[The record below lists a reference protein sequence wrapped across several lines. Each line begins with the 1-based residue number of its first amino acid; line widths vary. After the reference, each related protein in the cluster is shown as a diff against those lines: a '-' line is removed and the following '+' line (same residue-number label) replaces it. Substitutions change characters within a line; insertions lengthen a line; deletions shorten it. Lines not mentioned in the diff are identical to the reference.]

1 MRTPRTPSGIALL
14 VSTLLLGT
22 TPAWAGSGS
31 HGKAQHAAKKPSGT
45 PHKDTGA
52 DARRFFEAAQ
62 KAFDAGRYVDAA
74 RAFEDAFHLKPHP
87 APLINAGDAWQKAGE
102 YAKAAQDFQRVL
114 GLPQS
119 TDQDRADAIDRLS
132 RLKPQLGTIELLGKT
147 DQRVRVDDN
156 EFKGGDRV
164 YVFPGKHKVTLL
176 DVDGA
181 RLRSLDVAA
190 GTVRSVSLSTLMPGK
205 EDNQQREGSK
215 AAGDHGVRGGSGGGI
230 RPLTW
235 VAYGVGVVG
244 AAGTVFF
251 GLQANSA
258 ANSFDAHPNRDDYDK
273 LNQDKL
279 LTNISLG
286 VGVVGVGVGT
296 ILLLGDL
303 KRSHKA
309 PESDASHK
317 RPAGSHLDV
326 AFDVAPLPRGGGI
339 VMTTGRF

>member
-1 MRTPRTPSGIALL
+1 MRTPRTPGIAVL
-14 VSTLLLGT
+14 VSSLLLTT

-31 HGKAQHAAKKPSGT
+31 HGKAHHSSAKKPSGT
-45 PHKDTGA
+45 AHTDTAA
-52 DARRFFEAAQ
+52 DARRFFDAAQ

-74 RAFEDAFHLKPHP
+74 RAFEDAFHIKPHP

-132 RLKPQLGTIELLGKT
+132 RLKPQLGTIELLGKKN
-147 DQRVRVDDN
+147 QRVRVDDN

-181 RLRSLDVAA
+181 RLRTLDIAA
-190 GTVRSVSLSTLMPGK
+190 GTVRSVALSTLMPGK
-205 EDNQQREGSK
+205 DDNQQNQDST
-215 AAGDHGVRGGSGGGI
+215 AVGDHGVHGSGGGI

-258 ANSFDAHPNRDDYDK
+258 ANSFDAHPNRDDYNK
-273 LNQDKL
+273 FNQNKL

-296 ILLLGDL
+296 VLLLGDL

-317 RPAGSHLDV
+317 RPAGSHVDV